1 MALTETN
8 KIETNKFELTVQVGP
23 EEFEKALERAYRKN
37 VKRINVPGFRKG
49 KAPRKMVEKLYGEG
63 VFFEDAIN
71 ELYPDALADAIK
83 EAKLE
88 VVARPQVEAREVAK
102 DKGFTFVATCVVKP
116 EVTVGEYKGIEVE
129 KKVKTVTDEDVAKRI
144 DAMRGRNARLLDI
157 TDRPAQ
163 KGDSVT
169 FDFDGSV
176 DGVPFDGGKAEKFNL
191 ELGSGQFIPGFEE
204 QVENHAIGEE
214 FDVNVTF
221 PEDYHAEELK
231 GKAAVFRCK
240 IHEIKAKE
248 LPELDDEFAKDV
260 SEFDTLEELRNDI
273 RGKMTEQAEKAAA
286 DGVEN
291 QLIDKV
297 IEGMQAEIP
306 QEMNEARIDDMV
318 RDFQYRLQSQGLNID
333 AYLQYTGM
341 DPAAF
346 RQTFEEQAKKQV
358 KIRLAL
364 EKIVE
369 LENIVPSDED
379 LEEEYKKIAEGYKM
393 SVEEIKKVIPHED
406 FVKDMSVNKA
416 IELIKNTAKI
426 TETTAE

>member
-393 SVEEIKKVIPHED
+393 RDRKSVV
-406 FVKDMSVNKA
+406 
-416 IELIKNTAKI
+416 
-426 TETTAE
+426 

>member
-393 SVEEIKKVIPHED
+393 SAEEIKKVIPHED

>member
-260 SEFDTLEELRNDI
+260 SEFDTLEELPH
-273 RGKMTEQAEKAAA
+273 Q
-286 DGVEN
+286 V
-291 QLIDKV
+291 L
-297 IEGMQAEIP
+297 
-306 QEMNEARIDDMV
+306 
-318 RDFQYRLQSQGLNID
+318 S
-333 AYLQYTGM
+333 AYSFLMMMY
-341 DPAAF
+341 
-346 RQTFEEQAKKQV
+346 
-358 KIRLAL
+358 
-364 EKIVE
+364 
-369 LENIVPSDED
+369 
-379 LEEEYKKIAEGYKM
+379 
-393 SVEEIKKVIPHED
+393 
-406 FVKDMSVNKA
+406 
-416 IELIKNTAKI
+416 
-426 TETTAE
+426 

>member
-369 LENIVPSDED
+369 LENIVPSVED

-393 SVEEIKKVIPHED
+393 SAEEIKKVIPHED

>member
-176 DGVPFDGGKAEKFNL
+176 DGVPFDGGTADKINL
-191 ELGSGQFIPGFEE
+191 EMRSGHIITGFEE

-393 SVEEIKKVIPHED
+393 SAEEIKKVIPHED